1 MEKYV
6 VGFFGIV
13 WGPSRGG
20 MGAGVRTFSEGHGK
34 TMECCSDN
42 IGDGLIII

>member
-34 TMECCSDN
+34 QWSVVVMRLEMDY
-42 IGDGLIII
+42 IG